1 MHESELSQGNR
12 NHTSSFSRDS
22 LIKKMVMLVL
32 KHLMNK
38 EEKQSFQD
46 NFRKQVA
53 PPQGESR
60 EEEVEVTHIYNF
72 KEKLLKSEA

>member
-1 MHESELSQGNR
+1 
-12 NHTSSFSRDS
+12 
-22 LIKKMVMLVL
+22 MLVL

-38 EEKQSFQD
+38 EEKQSLQD
-46 NFRKQVA
+46 NFRKQVD

>member
-1 MHESELSQGNR
+1 
-12 NHTSSFSRDS
+12 
-22 LIKKMVMLVL
+22 MVMLVL

-53 PPQGESR
+53 SPQGESR

-72 KEKLLKSEA
+72 KEKLFKSEA